1 MRGSMT
7 VGLGL
12 VPAVAF
18 LAALAPGPMAIR
30 PPNLVL
36 VTLDTT
42 RSDHLGCYG
51 ARTARTPVIDSLAA
65 KGTRYA
71 RALAPSPLTLPSH
84 STLMTGL
91 DPPEHGM
98 RDNGVGALPA
108 SIPTLA
114 QALSAQGYATAAFV
128 ASRVLDR
135 RFGLARGF
143 DYYDDRM
150 AAEQIGEYGY
160 PERDAAAVTSAAAA
174 WLGRSFGPK
183 PEHPYFLWVHYYD
196 AHAPY
201 EPPVQWKGTSAED
214 RYSGEIAYVDHEL
227 GRLLAALPGG
237 DAPRIVAVVGDHGE
251 SLGEHG
257 EKGHGLFLY
266 RASLE
271 VPLIL
276 EGIGVPEGRVVAAT
290 VAARGLAASLLRLAG
305 LRAASRD
312 FGPPLPGLPISDEG
326 SNSGVVYSET
336 LMPATAYGWSALK
349 AISQERWRLILAPR
363 PELFDFV
370 GDPGE
375 SRNRV
380 ADRPEILARLKT
392 LLETHERA
400 MRPRE
405 TVSEKPDPDVA
416 ASLRSLGYVSGAT
429 TTPDRAVI
437 GGIDPKD
444 GVLMLAELEEANQA
458 AAAGRTEPALRQLE
472 DLVRRSPRNV
482 PFLSHL
488 ATVQF
493 AAGLRERAIETYR
506 RALQLNPALDFLH
519 VNLAQMLAEAG
530 RVADAQREYEAGL
543 QLNPRFAKAWMGLAE
558 LAMKDDKDDP
568 DASKERRILARAVDA
583 GTESSAV
590 FARLA
595 QLDEAAGDMQS
606 ADQNLRRATE
616 LAPAWDIAW
625 LVWGDLAERQSRT
638 ADALER
644 YRRAYDAEPTN
655 ATALLRAGR
664 LLVKEHRVDEGR
676 SLLERAAGVAPGSA
690 QAQEA
695 RRLLESLAAGR

>member
-1 MRGSMT
+1 MRGSRT

-12 VPAVAF
+12 LPAVAF
-18 LAALAPGPMAIR
+18 ASLAAGPISTNR
-30 PPNLVL
+30 PNLVL

-51 ARTARTPVIDSLAA
+51 ARAARTPVIDSLAA

-71 RALAPSPLTLPSH
+71 RPIAPSPLTLPSH

-98 RDNGVGALPA
+98 RDNGVGVLPA

-114 QALSAQGYATAAFV
+114 HALSAQGYATAAFV

-143 DYYDDRM
+143 DYYDDHM

-160 PERDAAAVTSAAAA
+160 PERDAGAVTSAATA
-174 WLGRSFGPK
+174 WLARTFGSK
-183 PEHPYFLWVHYYD
+183 PDRPYFLWVHYYD

-201 EPPVQWKGTSAED
+201 EPPVPWKGATVEG

-227 GRLLAALPGG
+227 GRLLAALPGDG
-237 DAPRIVAVVGDHGE
+237 PQIVAVVGDHGE

-257 EKGHGLFLY
+257 EKEHGIFLY
-266 RASLE
+266 RANLE

-276 EGIGVPEGRVVAAT
+276 EGVGVPKGRVVAET

-326 SNSGVVYSET
+326 ANPGVVYSET
-336 LMPATAYGWSALK
+336 LMPATAFGWSALK
-349 AISQERWRLILAPR
+349 AVSQERWRLILAPR

-375 SRNRV
+375 SRNRL
-380 ADRPEILARLKT
+380 ADRPEILARLKA
-392 LLETHERA
+392 LLETRERA
-400 MRPRE
+400 MRPRQ
-405 TVSEKPDPDVA
+405 TVSATPDPDVA
-416 ASLRSLGYVSGAT
+416 ASLRSLGYVSGAS

-444 GVLMLAELEEANQA
+444 GVLMLAELDEAKQA
-458 AAAGRTEPALRQLE
+458 AAVGRTEPALRQLE
-472 DLVRRSPRNV
+472 DLARRSPRNV

-488 ATVQF
+488 ATAQF
-493 AAGLRERAIETYR
+493 AAGLRDRAIETYG

-558 LAMKDDKDDP
+558 LAMKDDP
-568 DASKERRILARAVDA
+568 DGSKERRILARAVDA

-590 FARLA
+590 FTRLA

-616 LAPAWDIAW
+616 LAPAWGVAW

-644 YRRAYDAEPTN
+644 YRRAYEAEPAN

-664 LLVKEHRVDEGR
+664 LLVKERRVDEGR
-676 SLLERAAGVAPGSA
+676 SLLERAAAVAPGSA
-690 QAQEA
+690 EAQEA
-695 RRLLESLAAGR
+695 RRWLEGLAAGR